1 MEEPILIKKRAI
13 SLILALVLMLS
24 AFPVIPAQAA
34 SNEEKI
40 WNYFKKQGFTDASV
54 AGIMGNL
61 EAESGF
67 RPNNLENAAE
77 KKSGYTDAE
86 FTKAVDNGS
95 ISRAEFK
102 KSTKFGVYSNGSYGY
117 GLAQWTYPS
126 RKVGLYDFA
135 KSKGVSI
142 ANLQMQLDY
151 IMKEIKSSYKSLL
164 SYLAKETDVADA
176 CLKFHNVYEGSADT
190 ASRLTGR
197 INKAKA
203 IYNKYHKTTT
213 HNCPAADLI
222 DVPAYGNWAHEG
234 IDYCV
239 KQKLMEGTGGKYF
252 RPDDAVTRA
261 QLVTILYRAA
271 GSPTVKSKGTF
282 RDVSSGAWYAAAV
295 EWAASKGIVNGV
307 GDGRFAPDQSITRE
321 QIAVIL
327 YRYQGEP
334 KVSGNLSSFPDK
346 GKVSSFAANA
356 MIWATKNGFITG
368 ISSGGGTI
376 LAPQDHATR
385 AQLASIIARFMQ
397 A

>member
-1 MEEPILIKKRAI
+1 MI
-13 SLILALVLMLS
+13 SLILALIFVLS
-24 AFPVIPAQAA
+24 VFPALPTQAA
-34 SNEEKI
+34 SNEETI
-40 WNYFKKQGFTDASV
+40 WNYFKKQGFTDAAV

-95 ISRAEFK
+95 ISRSQFI
-102 KSTKFGVYSNGSYGY
+102 KSTKFGVYSNGTYGY
-117 GLAQWTYPS
+117 GLAQWTYS
-126 RKVGLYDFA
+126 TRKAGLYDFA

-142 ANLQMQLDY
+142 GNLQMQLDY
-151 IMKEIKSSYKSLL
+151 IMKEIKSSYKSLI
-164 SYLAKETDVADA
+164 SYLSKETDVADA
-176 CLKFHNVYEGSADT
+176 CLKFHNVYEGSADS
-190 ASRLTGR
+190 ASRLSGR
-197 INKAKA
+197 IKKAEA
-203 IYNKYHKTTT
+203 IYNKYHKVST
-213 HNCPAADLI
+213 HDCPAASYI
-222 DVPAYGNWAHEG
+222 DIPAYGNWAHDG

-271 GSPTVKSKGTF
+271 GSPTVKFKGTF
-282 RDVSSGAWYAAAV
+282 KDVSSGAWYANAV
-295 EWAASKGIVNGV
+295 EWAASKGIVNGI
-307 GDGRFAPDQSITRE
+307 GDGRFAPDQRITRE

-327 YRYQGEP
+327 YRYEEQP
-334 KVSGNLSSFPDK
+334 KVSGNLNAFADK
-346 GKVSSFAANA
+346 GKVSGFAENA

-368 ISSGGGTI
+368 ISSSGSTN
-376 LAPQDHATR
+376 LAPQTSATR
-385 AQLASIIARFMQ
+385 AQLASVIARFMQ